1 LYHNQKQTLK
11 TRIMKTFN
19 EVSTEQLI
27 KAVKNLM
34 SDSTDTQDY
43 LETLDRD
50 ELRTL
55 ICNLA

>member
-1 LYHNQKQTLK
+1 
-11 TRIMKTFN
+11 MKTFN